1 MAKQTIY
8 NAGIYVRLSQEDMRA
23 GESLSIEHQKLIL
36 TKYVREQ
43 GWNLVDTYVDD
54 GFSGTDFNR
63 PSVQRLLSDAQTGRI
78 NLIICKDLSRFGRN
92 YIEVG
97 QYIDYIF
104 PLHNIRFI
112 ALNDNVD
119 TANRDSNAM
128 EMMPVINLFNEW
140 HASSTSKKIKAVNL
154 ANAKAGKYTCANAAY
169 GYTKADDEKHTP
181 IIDPEAAEV
190 VRRIFKLRSQGMS
203 PRAIGDQLNA
213 ENIPIPSDYRCQKKG
228 IVNTKYTRHLWTQ
241 VQIRQILDNPIY
253 LGKLAMMRVTSVSY
267 KNHKKVRKDPSEWV
281 VTEDTHEAII
291 SQELWDKVREAE
303 KAVSHGKRDG
313 KGVTQPLS
321 GMLFCPD
328 CGYKMKA
335 AGRKRTL
342 KSGELIRECYYN
354 CSSYVLHGK
363 ELCSTHYISQK
374 QIEAVI
380 IADIRSMAELVVK
393 DEQTARAAFLSKKE
407 QQTSRQSKAD
417 IKKLN
422 DSKHRLAELEN
433 LMQSV
438 YEDKVMGKIPE
449 HICVSFLE
457 KYKAEQQELR
467 AVIADLEERLSAEKQ
482 DREDV
487 EEFIRRLKKY
497 VDVQTLTRELGL
509 ELIEYVTVG
518 AYTPN
523 EPREINIYYKFLDKP
538 LNDKK
543 TLYSDENA

>member
-54 GFSGTDFNR
+54 VFSGTDFNR

-457 KYKAEQQELR
+457 KYEAEQQELR

>member
-457 KYKAEQQELR
+457 KYEVEQQELR

>member
-380 IADIRSMAELVVK
+380 IADIRSMDELVVK

-457 KYKAEQQELR
+457 KYEAEQQELR

>member
-43 GWNLVDTYVDD
+43 GWNLVDTYVYD

-112 ALNDNVD
+112 ALNDTVD

-457 KYKAEQQELR
+457 KYEAEQQELR

>member
-457 KYKAEQQELR
+457 KDEAEQQELR

>member
-112 ALNDNVD
+112 ALDDNVD

-190 VRRIFKLRSQGMS
+190 ERRIFKLRSQGMS

-457 KYKAEQQELR
+457 KYEAEQQELR

>member
-449 HICVSFLE
+449 HICVSFLG
-457 KYKAEQQELR
+457 KYEAEQQELR

>member
-43 GWNLVDTYVDD
+43 GWNLVDTNVDD

-457 KYKAEQQELR
+457 KYEAEQQELR

>member
-97 QYIDYIF
+97 QYIDYIV

-457 KYKAEQQELR
+457 KYEAEQQELR

>member
-213 ENIPIPSDYRCQKKG
+213 ENIPIPSDYRRQKKG

-457 KYKAEQQELR
+457 KYEAEQQELR

>member
-457 KYKAEQQELR
+457 KYEAEQQELR

-497 VDVQTLTRELGL
+497 VDMQTLTRELGL

>member
-457 KYKAEQQELR
+457 KYEAEQQELR

-523 EPREINIYYKFLDKP
+523 EPREINIYYKFLEKP